1 MSKYFFLF
9 IISIFLFSIFET
21 TNSQSS
27 TIYVIQT
34 TPTLYSTSC
43 SFNVKFISNVIYTN
57 IFGTNLEDWSVS
69 DGLYNVNIYTE
80 QGQQNLYVWGID
92 SNSIQ
97 YNLFLGNVVCSSPC
111 PGLNG
116 QCNGN
121 GQCINGECKCFTPW
135 SGSDCFLNITEQ
147 FVCSSGC
154 QGDCGGNG
162 VCNST
167 SIPPVCIC
175 NTGYSGTNCE
185 NIIPTPN
192 DNFINSLI
200 FLQEVLPNGKPFSK
214 IIFNGWDKTIETAY
228 NGIYYHYNTTIQI
241 GQFSPTIEIKVVD
254 FYNMYDTFSVTG
266 ALQVESSF
274 NFEIKI
280 RNYPLENPLNN
291 LQLFFNTQIK
301 DGCMGVKKA
310 NTISSQTIY
319 EESFLTVKIENSQ
332 SSLMFALVDLLIFS
346 C

>member
-9 IISIFLFSIFET
+9 IISILLFSNFKT

-43 SFNVKFISNVIYTN
+43 SFNVKFISNVTYTN

-80 QGQQNLYVWGID
+80 QGAQNLYVWGID

-111 PGLNG
+111 PGLNS

-121 GQCINGECKCFTPW
+121 GQCG
-135 SGSDCFLNITEQ
+135 
-147 FVCSSGC
+147 
-154 QGDCGGNG
+154 CGGNG

-167 SIPPVCIC
+167 STPPVCIC

-185 NIIPTPN
+185 NIVPTPN

-214 IIFNGWDKTIETAY
+214 TIFNGWDKTIETAY

-241 GQFSPTIEIKVVD
+241 GQFSPTVEIKVVD

-280 RNYPLENPLNN
+280 RNYPLDNPLNN

-301 DGCMGVKKA
+301 DGCMGVKKV

-319 EESFLTVKIENSQ
+319 EESFLTVKIANSQ